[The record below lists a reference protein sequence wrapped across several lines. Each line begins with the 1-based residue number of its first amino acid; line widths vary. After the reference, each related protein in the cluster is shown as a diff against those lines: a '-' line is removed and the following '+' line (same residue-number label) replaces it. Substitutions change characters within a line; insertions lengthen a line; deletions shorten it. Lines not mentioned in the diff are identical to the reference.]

1 MKSLTNGTKRGG
13 GEGPSPPLCT
23 SMLVPFSLVLPPKKR
38 MYVAWGQR
46 EWKIILE
53 SLIPNFLKE
62 DIFLFLPFP
71 QKLLEIQKN
80 FPTFSCLTDPFFPA
94 IVFVSR
100 FLVRIPFQTIQQ
112 HFLTKQDSKIRRTSE
127 KEAFSERERRKV
139 PCAGAESGGGK

>member
-1 MKSLTNGTKRGG
+1 MKNNIG
-13 GEGPSPPLCT
+13 
-23 SMLVPFSLVLPPKKR
+23 M
-38 MYVAWGQR
+38 
-46 EWKIILE
+46 

-139 PCAGAESGGGK
+139 PCAGAESGGGKEGGGGSLIFPQPFCAAYLIIYRSCINGKVYCALSLKINGL